1 MRDKNIKE
9 DLNNN
14 HILSNNNNNNKLDLK
29 EIIEVKG
36 KLILTNS

>member
-9 DLNNN
+9 DINNN
-14 HILSNNNNNNKLDLK
+14 HILSNNNNNKLDLK